1 MPVEVT
7 YICLI
12 SHPWLAAISAAYR
25 PHHWPMIQPTHRL
38 RTAQS
43 LAIACYRLIDI
54 AAICSAFALVGR
66 FSSYSAENVPDWLPA
81 AVAVI
86 GFGIFSEF
94 AGLYRDWR
102 ASSLRSEL
110 VCVLTTWALTIP
122 WFLFVPSLL
131 TGTTVLALPIAN
143 ACSITAAVILLL
155 TRYVTRLVQRSLCA
169 RGINRRGC
177 ALVGVTDVG
186 LQLAQSI
193 QQSPELGMELIGF
206 YDDRPQARTAKLPTE
221 LGARLGNI
229 DELVAKTRS
238 GKIQTVYITLPM
250 RAEKRIR
257 DVLDRLSD
265 STATV
270 YFVPD
275 FFVFQLLHARWSNIQ
290 GLPVVSIFENPF
302 YGVDG
307 IVKHALDFILATCL
321 ILVFSPLLLAIAIA
335 VKLTSSGPVFF
346 RQRRYGID
354 GREILVWKF
363 RSMRVCEDGDRVVQ
377 AKQGDARFTPIGG
390 FLRKTSLDELP
401 QLFNVVAGQMSL
413 VGPRPHANA
422 HNELYRKQIQGYM
435 LRHKVRPGI
444 TGLAQVNGWRGETDT
459 LEKME
464 KRIECDHQYIR
475 EWTLWLDMKILLRT
489 ISVVFSRNNAY

>member
-1 MPVEVT
+1 
-7 YICLI
+7 
-12 SHPWLAAISAAYR
+12 
-25 PHHWPMIQPTHRL
+25 
-38 RTAQS
+38 
-43 LAIACYRLIDI
+43 
-54 AAICSAFALVGR
+54 
-66 FSSYSAENVPDWLPA
+66 
-81 AVAVI
+81 VA
-86 GFGIFSEF
+86 G
-94 AGLYRDWR
+94 
-102 ASSLRSEL
+102 
-110 VCVLTTWALTIP
+110 
-122 WFLFVPSLL
+122 
-131 TGTTVLALPIAN
+131 
-143 ACSITAAVILLL
+143 ACSIAAAATLTL
-155 TRYVTRLVQRSLCA
+155 TRYVTRIVQRTLCA

-193 QQSPELGMELIGF
+193 QQSPELGMEVIGF
-206 YDDRPQARTAKLPTE
+206 YDDRPEARTADLPTE

-229 DELVAKTRS
+229 DELVEQTRS
-238 GKIQTVYITLPM
+238 GKIQTIYITLPM

-307 IVKHALDFILATCL
+307 IVKHALDFLLACCL
-321 ILVFSPLLLAIAIA
+321 IVALSPLLLAIALA

-346 RQRRYGID
+346 RQRRYGMD

-377 AKQGDARFTPIGG
+377 ATQGDARLTPIGG
-390 FLRKTSLDELP
+390 FLRKSSLDELP

-464 KRIECDHQYIR
+464 KRIACDHQYIR
-475 EWTLWLDMKILLRT
+475 EWTLWLDLKILVRT
-489 ISVVFSRNNAY
+489 ISVVFSRKNAY